1 MVQSSDIGVTIR
13 TPDAAVTLDRQ
24 LKQSEGGRPARFG
37 GTGMDPPL
45 LPSPQRT
52 AVKNQSYYAIVLTLL
67 VLLSVAVWQF
77 FSLAHGGSLRE
88 PYAKGA
94 DRYERST
101 PAATVK

>member
-1 MVQSSDIGVTIR
+1 M
-13 TPDAAVTLDRQ
+13 
-24 LKQSEGGRPARFG
+24 
-37 GTGMDPPL
+37 
-45 LPSPQRT
+45 
-52 AVKNQSYYAIVLTLL
+52 KNQSYYAIVLTLL